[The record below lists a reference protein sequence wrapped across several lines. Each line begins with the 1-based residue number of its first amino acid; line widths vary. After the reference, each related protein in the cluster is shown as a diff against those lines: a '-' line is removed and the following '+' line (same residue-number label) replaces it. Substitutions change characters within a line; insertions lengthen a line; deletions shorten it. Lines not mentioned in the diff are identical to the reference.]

1 MYRVRPAGSSGVSY
15 HLNLTVPS
23 LSVPGYGTWPCPPSG
38 TAGVTAQQTA
48 PPGTYINIQATEE
61 ATFCDVFYIEDGY
74 SQECEAIGNGTAL
87 DGTGRELASSV
98 FPTTVQ
104 VEGALTQAYWSGA
117 PAPSC
122 STSLL
127 GTRCSYAVK
136 TNCTTAT
143 TPPDYNVG
151 IINSGDYVG
160 TATYVSWISA
170 AACIRF
176 NIAGPWICTPG
187 LSFINS
193 MNVVMPPY
201 ACTYNP

>member
-1 MYRVRPAGSSGVSY
+1 MEYGNGIRGGNTGTDGTFTNFHPPENWGIFR
-15 HLNLTVPS
+15 
-23 LSVPGYGTWPCPPSG
+23 LSPPRLIS
-38 TAGVTAQQTA
+38 
-48 PPGTYINIQATEE
+48 IQATEE

-87 DGTGRELASSV
+87 DGTGRSLGSFA
-98 FPTTVQ
+98 PILPLVQ
-104 VEGALTQAYWSGA
+104 VEGALTQASWNGT

-122 STSLL
+122 STSPL
-127 GTRCSYAVK
+127 GTRCSYTVK
-136 TNCTTAT
+136 TNCTSAT

-160 TATYVSWISA
+160 IATYVSWISA

>member
-1 MYRVRPAGSSGVSY
+1 MPSIASSDTTHKKYELDYPPPCLYRSANQGEDCDLNAQALVGVG
-15 HLNLTVPS
+15 S
-23 LSVPGYGTWPCPPSG
+23 LSHRCPCPRLL
-38 TAGVTAQQTA
+38 
-48 PPGTYINIQATEE
+48 
-61 ATFCDVFYIEDGY
+61 F
-74 SQECEAIGNGTAL
+74 
-87 DGTGRELASSV
+87 
-98 FPTTVQ
+98 
-104 VEGALTQAYWSGA
+104 

-151 IINSGDYVG
+151 IVNSGDYVG
-160 TATYVSWISA
+160 IATYVSWISA